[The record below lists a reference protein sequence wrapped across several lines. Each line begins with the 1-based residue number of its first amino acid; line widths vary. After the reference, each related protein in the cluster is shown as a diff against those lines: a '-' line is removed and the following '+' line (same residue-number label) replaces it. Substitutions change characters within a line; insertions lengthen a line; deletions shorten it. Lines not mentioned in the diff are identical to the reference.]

1 MKDRIL
7 IDTSA
12 WIESFKK
19 TGNKNLQQLIIK
31 TLDSSQVATTNII
44 ILELLQG
51 CRDKKE
57 YAEMKLRLE
66 SLELLPANGKVWDT
80 AYIAGYNLKKNGI
93 TIPTIDLIIASIAKA
108 YGYTLIHHD
117 RHFKLVT
124 KHLDL
129 STVDC
134 IDEFKI

>member
-31 TLDSSQVATTNII
+31 SIDSSQVATTNII

-51 CRDKKE
+51 CRDKRE

-66 SLELLPANGKVWDT
+66 SLELLLANGKVWNI
-80 AYIAGYNLKKNGI
+80 AYNAGYNLKKNGI
-93 TIPTIDLIIASIAKA
+93 TVPTIDLIIASIAKA
-108 YGYTLIHHD
+108 YDYTLIHHD

-129 STVDC
+129 SIIDF
-134 IDEFKI
+134 IDEQ

>member
-19 TGNKNLQQLIIK
+19 TGNKSLQQLLIK
-31 TLDSSQVATTNII
+31 TLDFSQVATTHII

-57 YAEMKLRLE
+57 YDGMKVRLE
-66 SLELLPANGKVWDT
+66 SLELLPVNGKVWDM
-80 AYIAGYNLKKNGI
+80 AYHAGYNLKKIGI
-93 TIPTIDLIIASIAKA
+93 TVPTIDLIIASIAKT
-108 YGYTLIHHD
+108 YNYTLVHHD
-117 RHFKLVT
+117 KHFRLIT
-124 KHLDL
+124 KHLDI
-129 STVDC
+129 SI
-134 IDEFKI
+134 IDFIDA

>member
-19 TGNKNLQQLIIK
+19 TGNKSLQQLIIK

-44 ILELLQG
+44 MLELLQG

-57 YAEMKLRLE
+57 YAEMKMRLE

-80 AYIAGYNLKKNGI
+80 AYNAGYNLKKNGL
-93 TIPTIDLIIASIAKA
+93 TIPTIDLIIASIAKS
-108 YGYTLIHHD
+108 YDYTLIHHD
-117 RHFKLVT
+117 RHFRLVT
-124 KHLDL
+124 KHLDI
-129 STVDC
+129 SIIDF
-134 IDEFKI
+134 IDEQ

>member
-19 TGNKNLQQLIIK
+19 TGNKSLQQLIIK
-31 TLDSSQVATTNII
+31 TLDSSQIATTNII

-57 YAEMKLRLE
+57 YAEMKMRLE
-66 SLELLPANGKVWDT
+66 SLELLPANGKVWDM
-80 AYIAGYNLKKNGI
+80 AYNAGYNLKKIGI
-93 TIPTIDLIIASIAKA
+93 TVPTIDLIIASIAKA
-108 YGYTLIHHD
+108 YDYTLIHHD
-117 RHFKLVT
+117 KHFRLVT
-124 KHLDL
+124 KHLDI
-129 STVDC
+129 SIMDF
-134 IDEFKI
+134 IDEQ

>member
-31 TLDSSQVATTNII
+31 TLDSSHVATTNII

-66 SLELLPANGKVWDT
+66 SLELLPANGKVWEM
-80 AYIAGYNLKKNGI
+80 AYNAGYNLKKNGI

-108 YGYTLIHHD
+108 YNYTLIHHD
-117 RHFKLVT
+117 RHFRLVT
-124 KHLDL
+124 KHLEL
-129 STVDC
+129 SIIDF

>member
-19 TGNKNLQQLIIK
+19 TGNKSLQQLIIK

-44 ILELLQG
+44 MLELLQG

-57 YAEMKLRLE
+57 YAEMKMRLE

-80 AYIAGYNLKKNGI
+80 AYNAGYNLKKKGL
-93 TIPTIDLIIASIAKA
+93 TIPTIDLIIASIAKS
-108 YGYTLIHHD
+108 YDYTLIHHD
-117 RHFKLVT
+117 RHFRLVT
-124 KHLDL
+124 KHLDI
-129 STVDC
+129 SIIDF
-134 IDEFKI
+134 IDEQ

>member
-19 TGNKNLQQLIIK
+19 TGNKSLQQLIIK

-44 ILELLQG
+44 MLELLQG

-57 YAEMKLRLE
+57 YSEMKMRLE

-80 AYIAGYNLKKNGI
+80 AYNAGYNLKKKGL
-93 TIPTIDLIIASIAKA
+93 TI
-108 YGYTLIHHD
+108 
-117 RHFKLVT
+117 
-124 KHLDL
+124 
-129 STVDC
+129 
-134 IDEFKI
+134 

>member
-19 TGNKNLQQLIIK
+19 TGNKSLQQLIIK
-31 TLDSSQVATTNII
+31 ILDSSQVATTNII

-57 YAEMKLRLE
+57 YADMKRRLE
-66 SLELLPANGKVWDT
+66 SLELLPANGKVWEM
-80 AYIAGYNLKKNGI
+80 AYYAGYNLKKNGI

-108 YGYTLIHHD
+108 YDYTLIHHD
-117 RHFKLVT
+117 KHFRLVT
-124 KHLDL
+124 KHLDI
-129 STVDC
+129 ST
-134 IDEFKI
+134 IDFIDKQY

>member
-19 TGNKNLQQLIIK
+19 TGNKSLQQLIIK

-44 ILELLQG
+44 MLELLQG

-57 YAEMKLRLE
+57 YAEMKMRLE

-80 AYIAGYNLKKNGI
+80 AYNAGYNLKKTGL
-93 TIPTIDLIIASIAKA
+93 TIPTIDLIIASIAKS
-108 YGYTLIHHD
+108 YDYTLIHHD
-117 RHFKLVT
+117 RHFRLVT
-124 KHLDL
+124 KHLDI
-129 STVDC
+129 SIIDF
-134 IDEFKI
+134 IDEQ

>member
-19 TGNKNLQQLIIK
+19 TGNKSLQQLIIK

-57 YAEMKLRLE
+57 YAEMKMRLE
-66 SLELLPANGKVWDT
+66 SLELLPTNGKVWDT
-80 AYIAGYNLKKNGI
+80 AYNAGYNLKKNGI

-108 YGYTLIHHD
+108 YDYTLIHHD
-117 RHFKLVT
+117 KHFRLAT
-124 KHLDL
+124 KYLDIPII
-129 STVDC
+129 DF
-134 IDEFKI
+134 IDEQ

>member
-31 TLDSSQVATTNII
+31 TLDSSQVATTNIV

-80 AYIAGYNLKKNGI
+80 AYNAGYNLKKNGI

-108 YGYTLIHHD
+108 YDYTLIHHD
-117 RHFKLVT
+117 RYFKLVT

-129 STVDC
+129 SIIDF
-134 IDEFKI
+134 IDEQ

>member
-19 TGNKNLQQLIIK
+19 TGNKSLQQLIIK
-31 TLDSSQVATTNII
+31 TLDSSQIATTNII

-57 YAEMKLRLE
+57 YAEMKMRLE
-66 SLELLPANGKVWDT
+66 SLELLPANGKVWDM
-80 AYIAGYNLKKNGI
+80 AYNAGYNLKKNGI
-93 TIPTIDLIIASIAKA
+93 TIPTIDLIIASIAKT
-108 YGYTLIHHD
+108 YDYTLIHHD
-117 RHFKLVT
+117 KHFRLVT
-124 KHLDL
+124 KHLDI
-129 STVDC
+129 SIIDF
-134 IDEFKI
+134 IDEQ

>member
-19 TGNKNLQQLIIK
+19 TGNKSLQQLLIK

-57 YAEMKLRLE
+57 YDGMKARLE
-66 SLELLPANGKVWDT
+66 SLELLPANGKVWDM
-80 AYIAGYNLKKNGI
+80 AYHGGYNLKKNGI
-93 TIPTIDLIIASIAKA
+93 TVPTIDLIIASIAKS
-108 YGYTLIHHD
+108 YNYTLVHHD
-117 RHFKLVT
+117 KHFRLIT
-124 KHLDL
+124 KHLDI
-129 STVDC
+129 SIIDF
-134 IDEFKI
+134 IDE

>member
-19 TGNKNLQQLIIK
+19 TGNKSLPQLIIK
-31 TLDSSQVATTNII
+31 TLDTSQVATTNII
-44 ILELLQG
+44 MLELLQG

-57 YAEMKLRLE
+57 YAEMKMRLE

-80 AYIAGYNLKKNGI
+80 AYNAGYNLKKNGLTYFPQPCI
-93 TIPTIDLIIASIAKA
+93 FISLMPSELSRPA
-108 YGYTLIHHD
+108 
-117 RHFKLVT
+117 LVVP
-124 KHLDL
+124 HLL
-129 STVDC
+129 RSSNHV
-134 IDEFKI
+134 

>member
-19 TGNKNLQQLIIK
+19 TGNKSLQQLIIK

-44 ILELLQG
+44 MLELLQG
-51 CRDKKE
+51 CHDKKE
-57 YAEMKLRLE
+57 YAEMKMRLE

-80 AYIAGYNLKKNGI
+80 AYNAGYNLKKNGL
-93 TIPTIDLIIASIAKA
+93 TIPTIDLIIASIAKS
-108 YGYTLIHHD
+108 YDYTLIHHD
-117 RHFKLVT
+117 RHFRLVT
-124 KHLDL
+124 KHLDI
-129 STVDC
+129 SIIDF
-134 IDEFKI
+134 IDEQ

>member
-19 TGNKNLQQLIIK
+19 TGNKSLQQLIIK

-44 ILELLQG
+44 MLELLQG

-57 YAEMKLRLE
+57 YAEMKMRLE

-80 AYIAGYNLKKNGI
+80 AYNAGYNLKKNGI
-93 TIPTIDLIIASIAKA
+93 TIPTIDLIIASIAKS
-108 YGYTLIHHD
+108 YDYTLIHHD
-117 RHFKLVT
+117 RHFRLVT
-124 KHLDL
+124 KHLDI
-129 STVDC
+129 SI
-134 IDEFKI
+134 IDFIDKQ

>member
-19 TGNKNLQQLIIK
+19 TGNKSLQQLIIK

-57 YAEMKLRLE
+57 YAEMKMRLE
-66 SLELLPANGKVWDT
+66 SLELLPANGKVWDM
-80 AYIAGYNLKKNGI
+80 AYNAGYNLKKNGI
-93 TIPTIDLIIASIAKA
+93 TIPTIDLIIASIAKT
-108 YGYTLIHHD
+108 YDYTLIHHD
-117 RHFKLVT
+117 KHFRLVT
-124 KHLDL
+124 KHLDI
-129 STVDC
+129 SIIDF
-134 IDEFKI
+134 IDEQ